1 MASNDLEE
9 RFKGIG
15 LADSTAKTAVKN
27 KKLTHELEAIIQEAG
42 VLKGCPKQQ
51 GTLLYDCASKY
62 PDNAKENR
70 KQFML
75 DFIMT
80 GKIQKST
87 PNLEGAFRYL
97 KQHVGNKPLTSE
109 LVHGLEEAAGVG
121 VVITPQQIDATVD
134 HHISKVK
141 PQLIEQRYTYP
152 TAQLFREIREELIWA
167 DGGAVKKATDAAIL
181 SLLGPKTE
189 DDLQAGK
196 KKPAKKAAPVDEKA
210 RGMAAAAVQMVQE
223 EATPSHDVYGHLPK
237 PGENDKVHKVVTF
250 SPEAG
255 GGEMR
260 IANTA
265 AQLQAHLKATGGK
278 VMTRFPPEPNGYL
291 HIGHAKAMFVSFGMA
306 EHLNGECVLRF
317 DDTNPEAEKQ
327 EYIDHIQDIVAW
339 MGWQP
344 SKITYSSDH
353 FEQLY
358 QLSIQLIKGG
368 HAYVDHQTADQ
379 IKLSRKH
386 REPSP
391 WRDRPIAESLA
402 LFEDMRR
409 GLVDEG
415 QATLRMRGDHKND
428 VAVMWDLIAYRVKFA
443 HHPHAGDTW
452 CIYPSYDYTH
462 CLVDALENITHSLC
476 TLEFETR
483 RASYYWLL
491 EVLEQYKPVVWEYA
505 RLNLTYN
512 VLSKRKLNRLVTEGF
527 VEGWDDPRLLTLAGL
542 RRRGVTSTGINN
554 FCREIGI
561 TRTGGELPLHI
572 LEYHVRADLHLTS
585 PRTLAVLH
593 PLKVVITNLPEDHCE
608 MVDAKVFPFP
618 GKDETYQV
626 PFTRVVYIE
635 QDDFREQDQKKY
647 FGLAPGKSVL
657 LRYAYVITCTGF
669 HKEGDR
675 VTEVHVEGRK
685 VKDDEKPPKGVLHW
699 VGQPKAGQEPA
710 RFEARLYDRLF
721 STQTPGSKKKK
732 VEDGQ
737 DSAAATGEVEEEEE
751 EDEEE
756 KAGDSWLNELNPDS
770 RTVVQ
775 GCMANIHLANAKP
788 GDRFQFERQGFFCVD
803 PDSQG
808 GKLVCNRTCTL
819 NESKDK

>member
-1 MASNDLEE
+1 
-9 RFKGIG
+9 
-15 LADSTAKTAVKN
+15 
-27 KKLTHELEAIIQEAG
+27 
-42 VLKGCPKQQ
+42 
-51 GTLLYDCASKY
+51 
-62 PDNAKENR
+62 
-70 KQFML
+70 ML

-87 PNLEGAFRYL
+87 PNLEGAFKYL
-97 KQHVGNKPLTSE
+97 KQHVGNEPFSPD
-109 LVHGLEEAAGVG
+109 LVQGLEAAAGVG
-121 VVITPQQIDATVD
+121 VVVTPQQIDATVER
-134 HHISKVK
+134 HISQVK
-141 PQLIEQRYTYP
+141 SQLQEQRYAFP
-152 TAQLFREIREELIWA
+152 TVQLFREIREELIWA
-167 DGGAVKKATDAAIL
+167 DGGAVKKATDAALL
-181 SLLGPKTE
+181 SLLGPKT
-189 DDLQAGK
+189 DADLQAGK
-196 KKPAKKAAPVDEKA
+196 KKPAKKAAPTAAAEK
-210 RGMAAAAVQMVQE
+210 GSGSGAAAAAMQALQE

-237 PGENDKVHKVVTF
+237 PEENDKVHKVVTF

-260 IANTA
+260 IANTP

-278 VMTRFPPEPNGYL
+278 VVTRFPPEPNGYL

-306 EHLNGECVLRF
+306 EQLNGDCILRF

-327 EYIDHIQDIVAW
+327 EYIDHIQDIVSW
-339 MGWQP
+339 MGWTP
-344 SKITYSSDH
+344 SKVTYSSDY
-353 FEQLY
+353 FQQLY
-358 QLSIQLIKGG
+358 ELSIQLIKGG

-379 IKLSRKH
+379 IKISRKN
-386 REPSP
+386 REASP
-391 WRDRPIAESLA
+391 WRDRPVGESLA

-415 QATLRMRGDHKND
+415 KATLRMRGDYKND

-443 HHPHAGDTW
+443 RHPHAGDTW

-491 EVLEQYKPVVWEYA
+491 EVLQQYKPVVWEYA

-512 VLSKRKLNRLVTEGF
+512 VLSKRKLNKLVTQGF
-527 VEGWDDPRLLTLAGL
+527 VQGWDDPRLLTLAGL
-542 RRRGVTSTGINN
+542 RRRGVTSVGINN

-572 LEYHVRADLHLTS
+572 LDFHVRGDLHLTS
-585 PRTLAVLH
+585 PRSLAVLH
-593 PLKVVITNLPEDHCE
+593 PLRVVITNLAEDHFE
-608 MVDAKVFPFP
+608 MMDAKVFPFP
-618 GKDETYQV
+618 GRDATYQV

-635 QDDFREQDQKKY
+635 QDDFREKDQKKY

-657 LRYAYVITCTGF
+657 LRYAYVITCTNVV
-669 HKEGDR
+669 KEGD
-675 VTEVHVEGRK
+675 TILEVHAEGRK

-699 VGQPKAGQEPA
+699 VGQPQPGQEPC

-721 STQTPGSKKKK
+721 TTQTPGSKKKK
-732 VEDGQ
+732 PDEGEDA
-737 DSAAATGEVEEEEE
+737 SANAAQGEVEEEEE
-751 EDEEE
+751 EEEE
-756 KAGDSWLNELNPDS
+756 KAGDMWLNELNPNS
-770 RTVVQ
+770 RTIIT
-775 GCMANIHLANAKP
+775 GCMANIHLAKAKA

-803 PDSQG
+803 SDSTN